1 MCFSLGM
8 YAGLF
13 KNANCKKEKTDFK
26 IKLKCREEERKA
38 SLNDVTINDF
48 QNAKAEYINVF
59 IAEMLSTQ
67 CHYILRR

>member
-48 QNAKAEYINVF
+48 
-59 IAEMLSTQ
+59 
-67 CHYILRR
+67 